1 MNKKNSI
8 IVLFSFFWLLKFII
22 INTVIILIFSIL
34 FDSFLGHPRFE
45 LKKYEFNSGEL
56 KFKKGYKF
64 LKEAYS
70 FKYDKAILD
79 FKEVPADEVS
89 KNDIV
94 NIFSTNEPYSYV
106 RMSLVFYKDN
116 KEYTANLLNS
126 FSPPYRIHNRH
137 RYEYYT
143 IDIEI
148 NNMIFEKALI
158 ISCASHFRVRVSL
171 G

>member
-1 MNKKNSI
+1 MNA
-8 IVLFSFFWLLKFII
+8 
-22 INTVIILIFSIL
+22 
-34 FDSFLGHPRFE
+34 GYPRFE
-45 LKKYEFNSGEL
+45 LKRYEFNSGEL
-56 KFKKGYKF
+56 KFKKEYKF

-70 FKYDKAILD
+70 FKYDKAVLD

-89 KNDIV
+89 ENDIV
-94 NIFSTNEPYSYV
+94 NIFSTNRPYSYV
-106 RMSLVFYKDN
+106 KMSLVFYKDN

-126 FSPPYRIHNRH
+126 FSPPYRFRHRSH